1 MKETNFG
8 RALKDV
14 FYFETFDLPMSKT
27 VEVKFEHEGMS
38 VAVQLTEDEA
48 KELLV
53 KIASQLSQSDIIDC
67 LHDALKNSKE

>member
-1 MKETNFG
+1 MKETNY
-8 RALKDV
+8 AHA
-14 FYFETFDLPMSKT
+14 FETFYIESFDLPTKKT

-48 KELLV
+48 KELVV

-67 LHDALKNSKE
+67 LHDALKNSRE